1 MEIFPRKMKTLAKN
15 TCVLQ
20 QFVAMHFDSLC
31 LIIKDI
37 NPNIRGSAN
46 AKWPQCVAQVLIPN
60 QTDSYVRCC
69 ATSCAT
75 NVPHTIVSLGSVA
88 LRVFIRMTL
97 TYLWFHAGLWS
108 PLLSAGPALPGTALL
123 TTFITAAR
131 TMHSNVTAMVI
142 YIQLAYD
149 GDSSKR
155 TNCNWALH

>member
-97 TYLWFHAGLWS
+97 TYLWLFQPGLWS
-108 PLLSAGPALPGTALL
+108 PLLSAAGLAIPCILVHCRLWDTVCTCVHLPCTLHSALCVSVVCTKA
-123 TTFITAAR
+123 
-131 TMHSNVTAMVI
+131 
-142 YIQLAYD
+142 
-149 GDSSKR
+149 
-155 TNCNWALH
+155 